1 MDFKFLQRKEG
12 KITRAK
18 EIVEQTASTK
28 EIFQTLTQEEIDRKK
43 QELEHYYVPYE
54 VESLQKGFEITIFP
68 VEAEESSQLAIKYG
82 INNENETIILA
93 STKEK
98 TIRTEMIRRE
108 LNKYFGEK
116 VQNYASLK
124 ELQPEFYIEYLIK
137 QGWELTQEGMDLFTT
152 VQNDGQI
159 EIKRTEFTSN
169 ELESITKQ
177 DIEENQHQ
185 HKLRREQQIIDEIPE
200 YIVKS
205 YKQITSEDI
214 KQMAT
219 TLPIEKVLQP
229 YKMVLGYLNQNGENE
244 LAQIFGNMKPICELM
259 QDSQMEI
266 HEDMSIVSQCMN
278 QIPMSYRDNE
288 KQQEILQYMIIRK
301 AFMQEKQ
308 KGVRNSQ
315 QQALDSYIS
324 RIDKKEEDKQV
335 KTRKEMEESVKTLMD
350 RHSRGWEM

>member
-1 MDFKFLQRKEG
+1 MKTRIQDLDVRNKRVLLRCDFNVPIKDGVILDDS
-12 KITRAK
+12 KIIA
-18 EIVEQTASTK
+18 A
-28 EIFQTLTQEEIDRKK
+28 
-43 QELEHYYVPYE
+43 
-54 VESLQKGFEITIFP
+54 
-68 VEAEESSQLAIKYG
+68 
-82 INNENETIILA
+82 
-93 STKEK
+93 
-98 TIRTEMIRRE
+98 
-108 LNKYFGEK
+108 LNT
-116 VQNYASLK
+116 
-124 ELQPEFYIEYLIK
+124 IEYLIK